1 MASNEGHVELIDIF
15 HRYGSYVDCRAKT
28 MRTPLHV
35 ACIRGNFSVIKA
47 LLHKGADVDAQD
59 SDGNTP
65 CHFCSEYGHSD
76 CLELLLHM
84 KHPQL
89 VTKNKDNVSPLDVAV
104 NKEILQKFTDYI
116 NSVKNILRS
125 QRGSSKASRSS
136 HTSGNGSTNV
146 NNTAEGNSAKVPV
159 SVKKPDRQTSQT
171 NLNLRKSPRAQRQQE
186 VGTPKQQEQ
195 EQKRKEE

>member
-1 MASNEGHVELIDIF
+1 MINQDLKLASALLNECNSDGWTPLHVASNEGHVELIDIF
-15 HRYGSYVDCRAKT
+15 HRFGSNVDCRAKT

-47 LLHKGADVDAQD
+47 LLQKGADVDAQD

-104 NKEILQKFTDYI
+104 NKEILQVSI
-116 NSVKNILRS
+116 RIIL
-125 QRGSSKASRSS
+125 QF
-136 HTSGNGSTNV
+136 
-146 NNTAEGNSAKVPV
+146 
-159 SVKKPDRQTSQT
+159 
-171 NLNLRKSPRAQRQQE
+171 
-186 VGTPKQQEQ
+186 
-195 EQKRKEE
+195 